1 MAIDSYGS
9 DVGWVVNNI
18 GAHLWADDFGS
29 MVSSFCFSEL
39 TVIKLRQF
47 DTCKH

>member
-1 MAIDSYGS
+1 MSIDSYGS

-29 MVSSFCFSEL
+29 IIVTDSNKIE
-39 TVIKLRQF
+39 TV
-47 DTCKH
+47 